1 MVLTKIDLQDA
12 GDIQNMIALQ
22 ELEDR
27 MDDWNVQACVA
38 VSAKDPN
45 AKEFGAINA
54 CEDGPSD
61 GAAITTSIDSVCLAF
76 TKVIDAALQP
86 EP

>member
-12 GDIQNMIALQ
+12 GDIQNMITLQ

-27 MDDWNVQACVA
+27 MDEWNVQACVA
-38 VSAKDPN
+38 VSAKDPH
-45 AKEFGAINA
+45 AKEFGAMNA

-61 GAAITTSIDSVCLAF
+61 GAAATTSIDSVRRAF
-76 TKVIDAALQP
+76 KKAIAAAL
-86 EP
+86 